1 MDTTPADL
9 LKMDGESVADLL
21 EDYADKFAL
30 TSTPKVLSVVKSLCV
45 RKGII
50 VDRKINT
57 TAIPLRRQHVPSQEK
72 LRVVLDGAS
81 RRARAAIAIVAF
93 GGQRLGVLG
102 NGRDGLRLGDIVDLR
117 IIENNGKQD
126 IQFEKTPARFLVRAE
141 LSKTRKPYF
150 GFLSPLAVQYLENY
164 LRARLEAGEL
174 FREKTVVIGAVKHR
188 IRGKD
193 KSESLEGGDQPIS
206 TANVSDFIRKALRAG
221 GIGERPYILRSYWAV
236 HADMCTEYPSDW
248 REFNMGHIGND
259 TVLRTYTLNKELP
272 ERKIEAMREAYSK
285 AIKYFDTDE
294 PETVTRIHELEQKLE
309 ALKRAQ
315 ADPKQLTMKEF
326 REQTAV
332 IEALTKAE
340 TDAMPEGELV
350 AHAEADDLSEKLEQA
365 TDQIAGLEA
374 QLATALEMINNPP
387 KNGNGNAQKIV
398 NEAELEALLVDGWE
412 FVSVLPSGKVVVRRE
427 AA

>member
-1 MDTTPADL
+1 
-9 LKMDGESVADLL
+9 
-21 EDYADKFAL
+21 
-30 TSTPKVLSVVKSLCV
+30 
-45 RKGII
+45 
-50 VDRKINT
+50 
-57 TAIPLRRQHVPSQEK
+57 
-72 LRVVLDGAS
+72 LD
-81 RRARAAIAIVAF
+81 
-93 GGQRLGVLG
+93 
-102 NGRDGLRLGDIVDLR
+102 
-117 IIENNGKQD
+117 
-126 IQFEKTPARFLVRAE
+126 
-141 LSKTRKPYF
+141 
-150 GFLSPLAVQYLENY
+150 
-164 LRARLEAGEL
+164 
-174 FREKTVVIGAVKHR
+174 
-188 IRGKD
+188 
-193 KSESLEGGDQPIS
+193 
-206 TANVSDFIRKALRAG
+206 
-221 GIGERPYILRSYWAV
+221 
-236 HADMCTEYPSDW
+236 
-248 REFNMGHIGND
+248 
-259 TVLRTYTLNKELP
+259 KELP

-285 AIKYFDTDE
+285 AIKYFDTNE